1 MTGSTRKRKA
11 PARRRV
17 AVMLKSIPENDNAR
31 GQAGESGKA
40 NCVEQCNSTSYPAH
54 GTQAARFLAALLAGR
69 QINPLLAWQ
78 DFGIYRV
85 SDVVFRL
92 RKLGWPVNTDDLAV
106 DNRFGEACVVALY
119 SRPPDVIEQA
129 GHDAQQFICV
139 ERETLREMRR
149 AA

>member
-1 MTGSTRKRKA
+1 MIGSTPKLRA

-17 AVMLKSIPENDNAR
+17 AVMLNAPLANEKAAL
-31 GQAGESGKA
+31 AGGFLEA
-40 NCVEQCNSTSYPAH
+40 STTSSQDFTPAYPSH

-92 RKLGWPVNTDDLAV
+92 RNLGWPVKTDDLAV

-119 SRPPDVIEQA
+119 SLPPDVIEQA
-129 GHDAQQFICV
+129 GHDARQFVCV

>member
-1 MTGSTRKRKA
+1 MTN
-11 PARRRV
+11 
-17 AVMLKSIPENDNAR
+17 MLTTGCRQHSET
-31 GQAGESGKA
+31 GT
-40 NCVEQCNSTSYPAH
+40 VETTIDPNIHTYPSH

-92 RKLGWPVNTDDLAV
+92 RKLGWPVNTDDLTV
-106 DNRFGEACVVALY
+106 QNRFNEGCIVALY
-119 SRPPDVIEQA
+119 SLAPEVSQQA
-129 GHDAQQFICV
+129 GGEAQQFIAD
-139 ERETLREMRR
+139 ERETLLQMRR

>member
-1 MTGSTRKRKA
+1 MTN
-11 PARRRV
+11 
-17 AVMLKSIPENDNAR
+17 MLTAGCRQQSETGTTDQVENRNFF
-31 GQAGESGKA
+31 
-40 NCVEQCNSTSYPAH
+40 TYPTT

-92 RKLGWPVNTDDLAV
+92 RKLGWPVKTDDLAV
-106 DNRFGEACVVALY
+106 DNRFGEECVVALY
-119 SRPPDVIEQA
+119 SLPSDVIEQA
-129 GHDAQQFICV
+129 GYDARQFICT

>member
-1 MTGSTRKRKA
+1 MKNVTPGWRDKSE
-11 PARRRV
+11 ART
-17 AVMLKSIPENDNAR
+17 
-31 GQAGESGKA
+31 A
-40 NCVEQCNSTSYPAH
+40 NQVEITTIYPTH

-69 QINPLLAWQ
+69 QINPLCAWQ
-78 DFGIYRV
+78 DFGIYRT

-92 RKLGWPVNTDDLAV
+92 RKLGWPVKTDDLAV

-119 SRPPDVIEQA
+119 SLAAEVIEQA
-129 GHDAQQFICV
+129 GSDAREFVCT

>member
-1 MTGSTRKRKA
+1 MTDTLSTGCRQQ
-11 PARRRV
+11 
-17 AVMLKSIPENDNAR
+17 SETGTTD
-31 GQAGESGKA
+31 Q
-40 NCVEQCNSTSYPAH
+40 VEITTAHQTYPSH

-78 DFGIYRV
+78 DFGIYRT

-92 RKLGWPVNTDDLAV
+92 RKLGWPVKTDDLAV
-106 DNRFGEACVVALY
+106 ENRFGEACIVALY
-119 SRPPDVIEQA
+119 SLPTDVIEQA
-129 GHDAQQFICV
+129 HDAHQFVCT

>member
-1 MTGSTRKRKA
+1 MENNATLGQRRDSEARTVKA
-11 PARRRV
+11 A
-17 AVMLKSIPENDNAR
+17 ADQNQTTAHI
-31 GQAGESGKA
+31 
-40 NCVEQCNSTSYPAH
+40 YPTH

-92 RKLGWPVNTDDLAV
+92 RKLGWPVETDDLTV
-106 DNRFGEACVVALY
+106 QNRFNEGCVVALY
-119 SRPPDVIEQA
+119 SLAADVSLQA
-129 GHDAQQFICV
+129 SYEAQQFISD
-139 ERETLREMRR
+139 ERETLRKMRG